1 MSSSQESNTVDNTE
15 TYHGVCKWFSNK
27 KGYGFITITSDNSK
41 GDDVFVHQT
50 KIQPK
55 KSTFRTLHKGE
66 YIEFNLESN
75 DKGVQALN
83 VTGINDGELLCDNN
97 RQHNSNNNNSN
108 NSNNYRT
115 RGRPNTDN
123 R

>member
-1 MSSSQESNTVDNTE
+1 MSSSQESNAVDNIE
-15 TYHGVCKWFSNK
+15 TYQGVCKWFSNK
-27 KGYGFITITSDNSK
+27 KGYGFITITSDNNK

-66 YIEFNLESN
+66 YIEFNLETN

-97 RQHNSNNNNSN
+97 RP
-108 NSNNYRT
+108 NNYRT
-115 RGRPNTDN
+115 RGRSNNDN

>member
-1 MSSSQESNTVDNTE
+1 MSNSHESSSNNNTE
-15 TYHGVCKWFSNK
+15 TYQGVCKWFSNK

-66 YIEFNLESN
+66 HIEFNLESN

-83 VTGINDGELLCDNN
+83 VTGINDSELLCDNTQRPSNNFRSRN
-97 RQHNSNNNNSN
+97 RQHDNS
-108 NSNNYRT
+108 R
-115 RGRPNTDN
+115 
-123 R
+123 